1 MVPHVAM
8 EEETVEQIESLVS
21 FLRCPP
27 DFTGSDP
34 ELDSIGREIQSRKDG
49 CAKTNDQALRA
60 SFSRD
65 YKDKV
70 EELLSVMTR
79 AQSEQDGS
87 GIFQIKRRRKVEMPV
102 EEVEDD
108 VIRLGLS
115 ILLHVVAL
123 HGGQD
128 VCTEHSWT
136 DDSGVAVLVKQISD
150 ILMSCNSVV
159 SMEELIDCAMPDILE
174 CVSDGVIAHTEF
186 QQASAVAVS
195 LESYTG
201 PSEWERVLSAT
212 EFVWLCQHWSYAKL
226 RDDEIIVMM
235 RTIALGCNDVSER
248 VRNVSLRALYGVL
261 DMGISRNNAM
271 KSNTLLL
278 ENLVA
283 ILKSSMVANDE
294 RCWEATYAAV
304 GKMLEVS
311 PRSHTV
317 LMEEAIHQAVKNQHS
332 LIFAQ
337 QWMDSLKGC
346 FSCIGISIMQYT
358 SRLYPVILDWLQ
370 ALHIDLQCS
379 VLQGLEILLKIC
391 WPRNHVHARPI
402 WMVLDHIIDRQGGA
416 GNVDQELLKRLR
428 SVAVLLWVTSSKEF
442 RAEKRESQGMTHLV
456 SWAMEACDAT

>member
-87 GIFQIKRRRKVEMPV
+87 SIFQIKRRRNVEIPV

-108 VIRLGLS
+108 VIRLGLN

-201 PSEWERVLSAT
+201 PSEWERVLSST

-261 DMGISRNNAM
+261 DIGISRNNA
-271 KSNTLLL
+271 
-278 ENLVA
+278 
-283 ILKSSMVANDE
+283 ISS
-294 RCWEATYAAV
+294 
-304 GKMLEVS
+304 S
-311 PRSHTV
+311 
-317 LMEEAIHQAVKNQHS
+317 
-332 LIFAQ
+332 
-337 QWMDSLKGC
+337 
-346 FSCIGISIMQYT
+346 
-358 SRLYPVILDWLQ
+358 
-370 ALHIDLQCS
+370 
-379 VLQGLEILLKIC
+379 
-391 WPRNHVHARPI
+391 
-402 WMVLDHIIDRQGGA
+402 
-416 GNVDQELLKRLR
+416 
-428 SVAVLLWVTSSKEF
+428 
-442 RAEKRESQGMTHLV
+442 RESTAAFMG
-456 SWAMEACDAT
+456 